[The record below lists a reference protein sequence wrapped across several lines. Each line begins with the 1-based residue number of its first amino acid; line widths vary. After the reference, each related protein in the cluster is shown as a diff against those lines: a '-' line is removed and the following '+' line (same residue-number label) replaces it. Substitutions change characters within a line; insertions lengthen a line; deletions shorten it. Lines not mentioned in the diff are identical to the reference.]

1 MCHKKKLHLLVL
13 QFLPLNVTNSPGG
26 GETGL
31 IQTVVSADMCS
42 VPCRNNIDAV
52 AAVAGMVDVV
62 GGATAGAALRIVP
75 C

>member
-1 MCHKKKLHLLVL
+1 MRHKTFFHLLVL
-13 QFLPLNVTNSPGG
+13 YFPPLIVTTSPGG